1 MDNLLR
7 KQIGQRIKALRHQKG
22 WSQEKAAVH
31 VGCSWRAIQRWER
44 GAVTPQWGNI
54 ENLAKAFGVDPAQ
67 IVGQESIPGLQDDSL
82 DTRVSKLALQLAA
95 LQAQVDQLARSQRD
109 QGEGVAI

>member
-7 KQIGQRIKALRHQKG
+7 KQIGQRIKALRTQKG

-44 GAVTPQWGNI
+44 GAVTPQWANI

-67 IVGQESIPGLQDDSL
+67 IVGQESVPGLQDDTL
-82 DTRVSKLALQLAA
+82 DTRVSKLALQMAA

-109 QGEGVAI
+109 QDEGAAI

>member
-7 KQIGQRIKALRHQKG
+7 KQIGQRIKALRNAKG

-44 GAVTPQWGNI
+44 GAVTPRWDNI
-54 ENLAKAFGVDPAQ
+54 EALAKAFNVDPAQ
-67 IVGQESIPGLQDDSL
+67 LVGQESVPGLEDDSL
-82 DTRVSKLALQLAA
+82 DTRVSKLALQVAA
-95 LQAQVDQLARSQRD
+95 LQAQVDQLVRSRQD
-109 QGEGVAI
+109 DSGAAI